1 MACPA
6 GFEEW
11 TFDLTVDGASAPL
24 RLTFC
29 MKFTG
34 FLVSGEVFDPT
45 PTPVKLSDL
54 MGLRVPTPTS
64 GNDVLS
70 LEFTWDKVRIFM
82 AGFTFI
88 QSKDKFEGKF
98 VVTDLSHALS
108 APAAAS
114 AKAQTRPR
122 AQARAQYV
130 LSAPTA
136 ASAKAQGAGASANT
150 LAQIPPDPGD
160 TGTGNGQQT

>member
-1 MACPA
+1 MECPE

-29 MKFTG
+29 MKFEG
-34 FLVSGEVFDPT
+34 VRVSGKVFDPL
-45 PTPVKLSDL
+45 PTPVELSDL

-70 LEFTWDKVRIFM
+70 LEFMWDKVRIFM

-88 QSKDKFEGKF
+88 QGKDKFEGNF
-98 VVTDLSHALS
+98 VVTGLSDALS
-108 APAAAS
+108 APDAAS
-114 AKAQTRPR
+114 AE
-122 AQARAQYV
+122 
-130 LSAPTA
+130 
-136 ASAKAQGAGASANT
+136 AQGTKTSSNT
-150 LAQIPPDPGD
+150 LAQIPPEPGD
-160 TGTGNGQQT
+160 TGTGNGTQT